1 MERIRF
7 GIIGSGYMAK
17 MHSLA
22 LRNIGAF
29 LWPSLPRIEMVRM
42 ADIVGEA
49 AREGAER
56 WGWADHTTDWKR
68 VTRADDIDVVI
79 VITPN
84 DSHALYAID
93 AFEHGKHVFCEKPLA
108 NTVEAAER
116 MALAAKKSGK
126 VNIVNFSYRTWPG
139 VEFARQLIADGEL
152 GELLHFEGHFFQDY
166 AAEPALP
173 FGWRFDKNVAG
184 GGAFGDIGSHIMDIA
199 CALMGPVEAISAR
212 SRRLH
217 ERRPVGDAS
226 GRAVS
231 VDDLTD
237 SLVQFASG
245 AIGSVHASWAAT
257 GFKSDLA
264 FTVVG
269 TKGSVQFSWER
280 NNELHFFTN
289 ADDKTTAGFRRI
301 MLGGIHPEAAPFWYA
316 QGQGLGYGE
325 AFVITA
331 RRAIEAVIRNN
342 TEAKPS
348 FEEALHVARVI
359 EAAYRSIESEQW
371 AAIPA
376 TSAFQNVA
384 RPHVDGA
391 AQLAKVAG

>member
-1 MERIRF
+1 MGLEMERIRF

-29 LWPSLPRIEMVRM
+29 LWPDFPKIEMVRM
-42 ADIVGEA
+42 ADIVDVA
-49 AREGAER
+49 ASQGAER
-56 WGWADHTTDWKR
+56 WGWSDHTTDWTR
-68 VTRADDIDVVI
+68 VTRSDDIDAVI
-79 VITPN
+79 IITPN

-139 VEFARQLIADGEL
+139 VEFARKLIDDGEL

-166 AAEPALP
+166 AADPELP
-173 FGWRFDKNVAG
+173 FGWRFDKSVAG

-199 CALMGPVEAISAR
+199 CALMGPVDSISAK
-212 SRRLH
+212 SRRLYPS
-217 ERRPVGDAS
+217 RPVGRPS
-226 GRAVS
+226 SKAVS
-231 VDDLTD
+231 VDDFTA
-237 SLVQFASG
+237 SLVQFSSG

-269 TKGSVQFSWER
+269 TKGSLHFSWER
-280 NNELHFFTN
+280 NNELHFFTTS
-289 ADDKTTAGFRRI
+289 DDKTTGGFRRI

-331 RRAIEAVIRNN
+331 RRAIEAIIKNDTRA
-342 TEAKPS
+342 TPS
-348 FEEALHVARVI
+348 FEEALHVSRVI
-359 EAAYRSIESEQW
+359 DAAYLSVGSGEW
-371 AAIPA
+371 MPLPA
-376 TSAFQNVA
+376 TSAF
-384 RPHVDGA
+384 RSA
-391 AQLAKVAG
+391 AKA